1 MLFPITIG
9 LRRSRFLDGFVFLSA
24 LLASGATAFSK
35 QPPTVQMG
43 FLLAIWLCCSLA
55 WYRLSPRLSA
65 VRLERDGHISVVRVG
80 MDEFSAAELLRQATV
95 HPWLTVFHLKTE
107 GGRTQTLIA
116 AVDSLKTEDFRRLRM
131 FLRWRGDFS
140 DPKDDA

>member
-1 MLFPITIG
+1 MQFPITIG

-24 LLASGATAFSK
+24 LLASGATAFLNQS
-35 QPPTVQMG
+35 PTVQMA
-43 FLLAIWLCCSLA
+43 FLLAIWLCGSLA
-55 WYRLSPRLSA
+55 WHRLSPRFSA
-65 VRLERDGHISVVRVG
+65 MRLERNGQISVVCVG
-80 MDEFSAAELLRQATV
+80 MDEFSAAELLPQATV
-95 HPWLTVFHLKTE
+95 HPWLTVFRLKTE
-107 GGRTQTLIA
+107 GGRSQTLVA